1 MKTLYIIKGREVS
14 VTINEKGKKGGRVRI
29 VVTRTF
35 GNQNLIEIYSDYVAK
50 KIKELLRQEREKNDE
65 ENS

>member
-1 MKTLYIIKGREVS
+1 MS

-35 GNQNLIEIYSDYVAK
+35 GNQNLIEIYSDYVAN
-50 KIKELLRQEREKNDE
+50 KIKELLRLEREKNDE
-65 ENS
+65 DNS

>member
-1 MKTLYIIKGREVS
+1 MKTLYMIKGREVS

-65 ENS
+65 DNS

>member
-50 KIKELLRQEREKNDE
+50 KIKELLRQERKKNDE
-65 ENS
+65 DNS

>member
-50 KIKELLRQEREKNDE
+50 KIKELLRPEREKNDE
-65 ENS
+65 DNS

>member
-1 MKTLYIIKGREVS
+1 MS
-14 VTINEKGKKGGRVRI
+14 VTINEKGKKGGRVKI
-29 VVTRTF
+29 AVTRTF

-65 ENS
+65 DNSSKNNLHI

>member
-1 MKTLYIIKGREVS
+1 MKTLHIIKGREVS

-50 KIKELLRQEREKNDE
+50 KIKELLRQERKKNDE
-65 ENS
+65 DNS

>member
-1 MKTLYIIKGREVS
+1 MS
-14 VTINEKGKKGGRVRI
+14 VTIKEKGKKGGRVKI
-29 VVTRTF
+29 TVTRTF

-65 ENS
+65 DNS

>member
-50 KIKELLRQEREKNDE
+50 KIRELLRLERENKDE
-65 ENS
+65 DNS

>member
-14 VTINEKGKKGGRVRI
+14 VTINEKEKKGGRVRI

-65 ENS
+65 DNS

>member
-35 GNQNLIEIYSDYVAK
+35 GNQNLIEIYSNYVAK

-65 ENS
+65 DNS

>member
-65 ENS
+65 DNS

>member
-1 MKTLYIIKGREVS
+1 MKTLHIIKGREVS

-65 ENS
+65 DNS